1 MHFLDIDKNSLKKY
15 LEESIKIWNLINYQ
29 LKKTSGIHRM
39 SLERLQILY
48 ICIRHLKPEIVVETG
63 VAGGSTSFAILSAF
77 EKNNRGKLFS
87 IDIGFSGWFP
97 GGHTVGY
104 LVPRKMRTNW
114 NLIIGNSRNE
124 LPKLLNNLKNVD
136 IFFHDSDH
144 SYNHMMFE
152 FETILPY
159 LRKKKVI
166 LADDINLNSA
176 FEDFAKKMKFSYA
189 KFYGLGIAKP
199 L

>member
-1 MHFLDIDKNSLKKY
+1 
-15 LEESIKIWNLINYQ
+15 
-29 LKKTSGIHRM
+29 M

-63 VAGGSTSFAILSAF
+63 VASGSTSFTILSAF

-87 IDIGFSGWFP
+87 IDIGFTDWFP
-97 GGHTVGY
+97 EGHTVGY
-104 LVPRKMRTNW
+104 LVPWKMCTNW

-144 SYNHMMFE
+144 SYKHMMFE
-152 FETILPY
+152 FETVLPY
-159 LRKKKVI
+159 LRQKK
-166 LADDINLNSA
+166 
-176 FEDFAKKMKFSYA
+176 
-189 KFYGLGIAKP
+189 
-199 L
+199 

>member
-15 LEESIKIWNLINYQ
+15 LEESIEIWNLINYQ

-63 VAGGSTSFAILSAF
+63 VASGSTSFTILSAF

-97 GGHTVGY
+97 EGQTVGY
-104 LVPRKMRTNW
+104 LVPRKMYTNW

-144 SYNHMMFE
+144 SYNYMMFE
-152 FETILPY
+152 FETIFPY